1 MLFCTLCLRMIQL
14 FFHNHLLWVKNLI
27 DTFEVIYL
35 FFRLKANLSLCEIAG
50 LVSLKR
56 VLQAICGLK
65 FINLTKD
72 TINILGVHFSYS
84 FTLKVQYNFVDT
96 VKSIQQVLCFWNSR
110 MLSLEGKI
118 VIFKTLPISKIVY
131 LTFLTVISK
140 SLTEE
145 LSKIKKRLY
154 GTPHILKLVNDIA
167 TLKVVV

>member
-1 MLFCTLCLRMIQL
+1 MLP
-14 FFHNHLLWVKNLI
+14 
-27 DTFEVIYL
+27 
-35 FFRLKANLSLCEIAG
+35 
-50 LVSLKR
+50 
-56 VLQAICGLK
+56 
-65 FINLTKD
+65 
-72 TINILGVHFSYS
+72 
-84 FTLKVQYNFVDT
+84 
-96 VKSIQQVLCFWNSR
+96 
-110 MLSLEGKI
+110 LEGRI